1 MAADGLSSFPVQ
13 ISEAVSSM
21 QSAASELPWR
31 LRGQEHPPGQT
42 CTHCPDSNQLGS
54 TWLATGCPC
63 CYPDVKKHCCSVT
76 DWSR

>member
-1 MAADGLSSFPVQ
+1 MAADGLSEQFPSTVK

-42 CTHCPDSNQLGS
+42 HTHCPDSN
-54 TWLATGCPC
+54 
-63 CYPDVKKHCCSVT
+63 
-76 DWSR
+76 